1 MAQVPPPPTP
11 SGSEVSKVE
20 SDVSQTISLADSIV
34 TLLREPVSLLY
45 QNIKEREVLERNLG
59 HWQTEALDDYKQ
71 CRIPVLRLTEFETHL
86 VKTDGHLLAKTATD
100 SRLSS
105 DTNSPGSHKTLRNS
119 MLSWG
124 PLPPLPFFWQKNASP
139 QPDKSPPAKACWASL
154 LRALGIGP
162 GMNIVGWRPSNDGF
176 ISTQNGGI
184 EMEVDGAV
192 LCHIMNLYSPSL
204 NPETYWGGSA
214 GRVPSYASKESCILP
229 FGRLAWTKTGGEI
242 HAHFEP
248 GPEKELDAEKAPFDQ
263 FDYSQYRLDPNTWIT
278 TYLTALEHG
287 TSDSDLHLAEIEAP
301 ITERIERLSY
311 CMNKLAFASLTPRL
325 VSSAWFEEA
334 ARVKR
339 RVLAQGGED
348 HSFFADICETLDKD
362 PFSHIPEE
370 SRGDFREKSKFQV
383 RELFLL
389 DKESFTFWFP
399 GRRKASFNIN
409 TIHELARGVLD
420 KYEHQPPGSWKREL
434 YDMREDVIA
443 VLRINNR
450 VFVKHFW
457 FLEFTRESPLWNER
471 VLLGAPSLR

>member
-1 MAQVPPPPTP
+1 VYP
-11 SGSEVSKVE
+11 SVWE
-20 SDVSQTISLADSIV
+20 IS
-34 TLLREPVSLLY
+34 
-45 QNIKEREVLERNLG
+45 
-59 HWQTEALDDYKQ
+59 
-71 CRIPVLRLTEFETHL
+71 
-86 VKTDGHLLAKTATD
+86 
-100 SRLSS
+100 
-105 DTNSPGSHKTLRNS
+105 
-119 MLSWG
+119 
-124 PLPPLPFFWQKNASP
+124 
-139 QPDKSPPAKACWASL
+139 
-154 LRALGIGP
+154 
-162 GMNIVGWRPSNDGF
+162 
-176 ISTQNGGI
+176 
-184 EMEVDGAV
+184 
-192 LCHIMNLYSPSL
+192 
-204 NPETYWGGSA
+204 
-214 GRVPSYASKESCILP
+214 
-229 FGRLAWTKTGGEI
+229 WTKTGGEI

-248 GPEKELDAEKAPFDQ
+248 GPEKELDAEKALFDQ
-263 FDYSQYRLDPNTWIT
+263 LEYSQYRLDPNTWIT

-301 ITERIERLSY
+301 ITERIERLLY
-311 CMNKLAFASLTPRL
+311 CMNKSAFDSLTPRL

-362 PFSHIPEE
+362 PFSHIPEK
-370 SRGDFREKSKFQV
+370 SRGDFREKSKIKA

-399 GRRKASFNIN
+399 GRRRASYQIN

-471 VLLGAPSLR
+471 VLLGAPSLRQDNISSATRQYWIICIESLDRHQQTPTFNLHGPTSNCQFSWPPLAALFQQYHSLFEFANGSDQYFVAGSPMR